1 MIRTNKKP
9 KQFVFRQQYST
20 TDSLMYCSKVFCLA
34 TNKNQ
39 TAAAAF
45 LYLRP
50 NLPQKPKKIINLYL
64 SNQQS
69 NRLQETIVN
78 NCESDWIVL
87 SQGVPQ
93 GSLLGPL
100 LFNPYYSD
108 KLPRYRRHEKIQ
120 YADETM
126 ISGQQNN

>member
-50 NLPQKPKKIINLYL
+50 NLPQKPKKNINLYL

-100 LFNPYYSD
+100 LFNP
-108 KLPRYRRHEKIQ
+108 
-120 YADETM
+120 
-126 ISGQQNN
+126 